1 MVIPQMIMP
10 FREHRW
16 FTPSARIDPEIIEL
30 YRATR
35 EFYDEVQYREE
46 LDRYSLWYRA
56 VAEQN
61 RREHEKMRGDINL
74 FGWFCR
80 QR

>member
-1 MVIPQMIMP
+1 MP
-10 FREHRW
+10 
-16 FTPSARIDPEIIEL
+16 TADLDPEIIEL
-30 YRATR
+30 YRTTQ

-46 LDRYSLWYRA
+46 LDRYSLWYQST
-56 VAEQN
+56 AEQN
-61 RREHEKMRGDINL
+61 RREYTKLRGDFNL